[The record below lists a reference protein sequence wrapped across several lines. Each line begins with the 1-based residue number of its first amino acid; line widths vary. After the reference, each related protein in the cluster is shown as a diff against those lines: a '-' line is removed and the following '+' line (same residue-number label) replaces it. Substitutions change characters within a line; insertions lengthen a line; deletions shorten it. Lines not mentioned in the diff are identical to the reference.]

1 MRRGECFGLLGP
13 NGAGKTTTVEV
24 LEGLQAPDRGEVEVL
39 AMHWDADAAAI
50 RARLGIQLQES
61 ELPER
66 STVQETVRLFR
77 SFYPRGPTVEELLA
91 TVELEPKRDAQV
103 RTLSGGQRQRLSVAC
118 ALVGEPDIL
127 FLDEPIFGEFHR
139 PHANRDA
146 IGHGVGLA
154 ISRRI
159 ARLIGGELTVGGTL
173 GEGAVFSLWLPVDT
187 DATQGG
193 PAGADLSTPVGG

>member
-39 AMHWDADAAAI
+39 AMRWDADAAAI

-103 RTLSGGQRQRLSVAC
+103 RTLSGG
-118 ALVGEPDIL
+118 
-127 FLDEPIFGEFHR
+127 
-139 PHANRDA
+139 
-146 IGHGVGLA
+146 
-154 ISRRI
+154 
-159 ARLIGGELTVGGTL
+159 
-173 GEGAVFSLWLPVDT
+173 
-187 DATQGG
+187 
-193 PAGADLSTPVGG
+193 